1 MRRPR
6 EPVSDVN
13 PYRVLSPPQSRRAL
27 RTDRLG
33 WALAACVVLAVASLA
48 APSVPNSDP
57 WGWVIWGRELDHL
70 DLVTA
75 GYPSWKPLPAG
86 VTALLGLLGA
96 GPGGWLVVVRAGGLA
111 VLVLAYR
118 MAARHGGRVAGVVAA
133 AGIALFPDWWRY
145 LAHGTS
151 EPLLIAFLLGGIEA
165 HLAGRR
171 RLAFA
176 CGLLAGL
183 LRPEVWPFVLVYA
196 VAFRPA
202 TVRQRVG
209 VGLALLMLPVLW
221 FGPDWISSGDPFNGA
236 GLARHSA
243 EALATQAAGSP
254 VLEALRAGSALAVI
268 PLEVLGLLGVL
279 LAWRRRERPV
289 LALAALA
296 LSWIA
301 LVLVLTAFGYAG
313 IARFLEPAAALVCVL
328 GGIGAA
334 WIIASAR
341 RFGAGALIAGAL
353 LLAALAPSAI
363 PRGRAA
369 VTDVRDA
376 AAQAAAQRDL
386 RETIARLGGPR
397 GVLARGYPFATP
409 SWQTALAWELGVSTD
424 QVGTLRLPAVVFRA
438 SLPPFPELDAWTQP
452 GPGKFPLHVTPVLRH
467 RGWDVV
473 VLSAPPVL
481 P

>member
-1 MRRPR
+1 
-6 EPVSDVN
+6 VN
-13 PYRVLSPPQSRRAL
+13 SYRVLSPPQSRRPR
-27 RTDRLG
+27 RTEGRLG
-33 WALAACVVLAVASLA
+33 WALAACVVLALASLA

-57 WGWVIWGRELDHL
+57 WGWIIWGRQLDHF

-75 GYPSWKPLPAG
+75 GYPSWKPLPGA
-86 VTALLGLLGA
+86 VTALLGLVGA

-151 EPLLIAFLLGGIEA
+151 EPLLIAFVLGGIEA
-165 HLAGRR
+165 HVAGR

-183 LRPEVWPFVLVYA
+183 LRPEVWPFVLAYA
-196 VAFRPA
+196 VVFRPA
-202 TVRQRVG
+202 TVRGRVA
-209 VGLALLMLPVLW
+209 VGLALLVLPVLW
-221 FGPDWISSGDPFNGA
+221 FVPDWISSGDPFNGA

-243 EALATQAAGSP
+243 EALATQAATSP
-254 VLEALRAGSALAVI
+254 VLEALRAGSELAVI
-268 PLEVLGLLGVL
+268 PLELLGLLGAL
-279 LAWRRRERPV
+279 LAYRGRERPV
-289 LALAALA
+289 LALVGLA

-334 WIIASAR
+334 WLIGSAR
-341 RFGAGALIAGAL
+341 RVRAGALVAGAL
-353 LLAALAPSAI
+353 LLAAAAPSAI
-363 PRGRAA
+363 DRGGKA
-369 VTDVRDA
+369 VGDVRDA
-376 AAQAAAQRDL
+376 GAQAAMQRDL
-386 RETIARLGGPR
+386 RDVVARLGGPR
-397 GVLARGYPFATP
+397 GVLAQGHPFATP

-424 QVGTLRLPAVVFRA
+424 EVGSLRLPAVVFRA
-438 SLPPFPELDAWTQP
+438 SSPPFPDLDAWTQP
-452 GPGKFPLHVTPVLRH
+452 GPGKFPLQVRPVLHH
-467 RGWDVV
+467 RGWDVL
-473 VLSAPPVL
+473 VLSAPPVQ

>member
-1 MRRPR
+1 M
-6 EPVSDVN
+6 N
-13 PYRVLSPPQSRRAL
+13 PYRVLSPPQSRRS
-27 RTDRLG
+27 RHRGRLG
-33 WALAACVVLAVASLA
+33 WTLAACVLLAVASLA

-57 WGWVIWGRELDHL
+57 WGWIIWGRQLDHF

-86 VTALLGLLGA
+86 VTAVLGLVGA

-111 VLVLAYR
+111 ALVLAYR

-133 AGIALFPDWWRY
+133 AGIVLFPDWWRY

-151 EPLLIAFLLGGIEA
+151 EPLLIALVLGGIEA

-183 LRPEVWPFVLVYA
+183 LRPEVWPFALAYA
-196 VAFRPA
+196 VVFRPA
-202 TVRQRVG
+202 TGRRRVA

-243 EALATQAAGSP
+243 EAIATQAASSP
-254 VLEALRAGSALAVI
+254 VLEALRAGSQLAVI
-268 PLEVLGLLGVL
+268 PLELLALLGVL
-279 LAWRRRERPV
+279 LAWRRRARPV
-289 LALAALA
+289 LAVAGLA

-301 LVLVLTAFGYAG
+301 LVLALTAFGYAG

-328 GGIGAA
+328 GGVGAA
-334 WIIASAR
+334 WLIGSAR
-341 RFGAGALIAGAL
+341 RVRAGALLAGAL
-353 LLAALAPSAI
+353 LLAAVAPSAI
-363 PRGRAA
+363 DRGGKA
-369 VTDVRDA
+369 VRDVRDA
-376 AAQAAAQRDL
+376 GAQAATQRDL
-386 RETIARLGGPR
+386 RATVARLGGRR
-397 GVLARGYPFATP
+397 GVLARGHPFATP

-424 QVGTLRLPAVVFRA
+424 EVGSLRLPAVVFRA
-438 SLPPFPELDAWTQP
+438 PSPPFPELDAWTQP
-452 GPGKFPLHVTPVLRH
+452 GPGKFPLHATPVLHH
-467 RGWDVV
+467 RDWDVL
-473 VLSAPPVL
+473 VLSAPPL
-481 P
+481 RP